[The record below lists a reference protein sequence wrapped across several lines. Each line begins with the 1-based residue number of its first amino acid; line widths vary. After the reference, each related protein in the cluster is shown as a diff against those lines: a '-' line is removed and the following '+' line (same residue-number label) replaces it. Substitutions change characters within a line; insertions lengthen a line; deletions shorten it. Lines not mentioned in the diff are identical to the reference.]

1 MVQEIDNSY
10 FENPKKNIVNYIKE
24 NEIKFIIKDIDGVN
38 EEIINNANNN
48 IISAHLNP
56 IELENFYQS
65 ADNKNRF
72 IKVSANK
79 KTSDISLFF
88 KSDTDL
94 TTYWLFYNYLITNN
108 KTFKVEMQ
116 LLNQKIIFD
125 VVSIFSLGGLNYVPK
140 NNNTAN
146 FAITLSFDAFEVI

>member
-146 FAITLSFDAFEVI
+146 FAITLSFDAFEVV